1 MSLGMRVLMVLSV
14 AVLLT
19 IVILWVK
26 SDMETW
32 AENTVLR
39 IDEPE
44 ERFVTVKPGDT
55 LWQIARREYSGA
67 HTGKMVYEILAVNP
81 EIGRDCVI
89 RPGQKVRLP

>member
-1 MSLGMRVLMVLSV
+1 MSRLSKVIVMLVVGV
-14 AVLLT
+14 ALT
-19 IVILWVK
+19 LIASWVK
-26 SDMETW
+26 ADWEAWLDKPLVME
-32 AENTVLR
+32 
-39 IDEPE
+39 EPE
-44 ERFVTVKPGDT
+44 ERHVVVKPGDT

>member
-1 MSLGMRVLMVLSV
+1 MSRLSKVIVMLVVGV
-14 AVLLT
+14 ALT
-19 IVILWVK
+19 LIAAWVK
-26 SDMETW
+26 ADWEAW
-32 AENTVLR
+32 LDKPLVIE
-39 IDEPE
+39 EPE
-44 ERFVTVKPGDT
+44 ERHVVVRPGDT

>member
-1 MSLGMRVLMVLSV
+1 MSRLSKVIVMLVVGV
-14 AVLLT
+14 ALT
-19 IVILWVK
+19 LIASWVK
-26 SDMETW
+26 ADWEAW
-32 AENTVLR
+32 LDKPLVIE
-39 IDEPE
+39 EPE
-44 ERFVTVKPGDT
+44 ERHVVVKPGDT

>member
-1 MSLGMRVLMVLSV
+1 MLGIRVLMVLSV
-14 AVLLT
+14 ALLLT

-32 AENTVLR
+32 AETAVG
-39 IDEPE
+39 E

-55 LWQIARREYSGA
+55 LWQIARREYGGA

-89 RPGQKVRLP
+89 RPGQRVRLP